1 MLRSIVLSMY
11 QFIYQRFIGPRL
23 FKMSAGTAHQQAI
36 ESLRLYDQLRL
47 MQWLFRQL
55 SYIAFKPSPTSVG
68 GVALP
73 FPFILAAGLVKGTG
87 FETAADAQQAIETGD
102 NIIPGWQTLPNLLQG
117 ALEMGSYTRQPR
129 LGNPG
134 IVMWRD
140 VETKSTQ
147 NRVGLKNPGAE
158 VGALFLSQ
166 NKPPYPVGINI
177 AVSPGVTDPAQEKQ
191 DVLESVNF
199 FLEQNIHPAWFTL
212 NLSCPNTEDDPGGNQ
227 SEAKVRDLCG
237 ALIDVLKPHGIP
249 LWVKLSPDLA
259 DDQYRKLI
267 ESCEEV
273 GVQAIIATNTLGQP
287 TPDDPNLIAGV
298 GGGRL
303 HAEAVR
309 VAGLLMAEKR
319 AYNYQI
325 DIIGCGGVVDAQTYQ
340 DFVDVGVEVV
350 QYWSGMI
357 YQGPL
362 LAALLLSKK

>member
-1 MLRSIVLSMY
+1 MLRSIVLNFY
-11 QFIYQRFIGPRL
+11 QIVYQRLMRPRL
-23 FKMSAGTAHQQAI
+23 FKMSADTAHHEAI
-36 ESLRLYDQLRL
+36 ESLRRYDQSTL

-55 SYIAFKPSPTSVG
+55 SQVAFKSKPVTVG
-68 GVALP
+68 GVDLP

-87 FETAADAQQAIETGD
+87 FETPKEAQKAISAGD

-129 LGNPG
+129 VGNSG
-134 IVMWRD
+134 TVMWRD

-158 VGALFLSQ
+158 AGAHFLSKNQ
-166 NKPPYPVGINI
+166 PPYPVGINI
-177 AVSPGVTDPAQEKQ
+177 AVSPGVTDPELEKQ
-191 DVLESVNF
+191 DVLESVDF
-199 FLEQNIHPAWFTL
+199 FLEQQVHPAWFTL

-237 ALIDVLKPHGIP
+237 ALIETLQPHQIP

-259 DDQYRKLI
+259 DDQYQKLI
-267 ESCEEV
+267 AACAEV

-287 TPDDPNLIAGV
+287 TPDDLNLTAGV

-303 HAEAVR
+303 HTDAVR

-319 AYNYQI
+319 THNYQL
-325 DIIGCGGVVDAQTYQ
+325 DIIGCGGVVDTQTYQ

-362 LAALLLSKK
+362 LAALLLD